1 MISSPFGFLSFSAL
15 ATLFYLNKLTS
26 GTKDRRSFIFSY
38 LRDWF
43 VTPFTYN
50 VIFERSLMDWK
61 TRRGF
66 FDFRCPGDDPGAIKQ
81 SLHIF
86 FLATL
91 ICPLFRIL
99 SIVFRLNRG
108 YVSNFLGIFT
118 NVMISSQLLAFPAVI
133 IWWSIFFQLPKP
145 FFWWVPCAF
154 FSYIPM
160 FQFLSILWLFW
171 IPHEEFVLKFDPYRG
186 YGKRPKRGNKTEL
199 SKLRINK
206 KNGIPLLDIIT
217 TNPPFLFQNS
227 DTDDLDRSNFLN
239 FNKGGRN
246 RKRNF
251 ETGTENE
258 NETKSFA
265 ENGKGN
271 DNENDK
277 SNDNDNHN
285 DNDGINENVNENEND
300 DVEFEETSLML
311 ENQQEMDEHQEIHY
325 KYLRIIQ
332 ITDVHL
338 GFYTSAKWIRNY
350 CEKTVDRDPDVVL
363 LTGDMF
369 SGDKDNEIGI
379 KELHQALQP
388 LKQLS
393 KGSLFACI
401 GNHDMTVLQE
411 LIEIYHDIGAIVLRD
426 QECVCKL
433 GKEQIPVQVIGCDW
447 YEHDPRPVHRLL
459 KKIPYR
465 KDVQLRLILSHA
477 TDNWKY
483 LPKDDK
489 SITFSGHTHGG
500 LWGMTFFGWT
510 CSIMGPFVPDQG
522 VFIDGNKML
531 YVHKGTG
538 YGSMIRLGI
547 PPEDSV
553 INLKF
558 VPLNE
563 DGEN

>member
-1 MISSPFGFLSFSAL
+1 MISSPFGFISLSTGAVL
-15 ATLFYLNKLTS
+15 IYLNKITS
-26 GTKDRRSFIFSY
+26 HNPGRRSFIFSY
-38 LRDWF
+38 LRDWIS
-43 VTPFTYN
+43 TPFTYN
-50 VIFERSLMDWK
+50 VIFARSLMNWK
-61 TRRGF
+61 TRKGF
-66 FDFRCPGDDPGAIKQ
+66 FDLRCPGDDPDIIKQ
-81 SLHIF
+81 SLHIY
-86 FLATL
+86 FLLTL

-99 SIVFRLNRG
+99 SIVFHLNKG
-108 YVSNFLGIFT
+108 HVSNFLGIFT
-118 NVMISSQLLAFPAVI
+118 NIMISSQLLAFPAVI
-133 IWWSIFFQLPKP
+133 IWWSIFFQLPEP

-160 FQFLSILWLFW
+160 FQLLSILWLFW
-171 IPHEEFVLKFDPYRG
+171 IPYEEFVLTFNPYRE

-199 SKLRINK
+199 TKLRINK
-206 KNGIPLLDIIT
+206 KNGIPLLDKIT
-217 TNPPFLFQNS
+217 TNPPFLFQTS
-227 DTDDLDRSNFLN
+227 HDDDLDNGKPLN
-239 FNKGGRN
+239 FFESETETRTGNENENGNGNKN
-246 RKRNF
+246 
-251 ETGTENE
+251 ENE
-258 NETKSFA
+258 NE
-265 ENGKGN
+265 NG
-271 DNENDK
+271 
-277 SNDNDNHN
+277 
-285 DNDGINENVNENEND
+285 
-300 DVEFEETSLML
+300 DVEFDETSLML
-311 ENQQEMDEHQEIHY
+311 DNQQGSEHQEFQY

-338 GFYTSAKWIRNY
+338 GFYTSAKWIKNY
-350 CEKTVDRDPDVVL
+350 CEKTVERNPDVVL

-388 LKQLS
+388 LKLLP
-393 KGSLFACI
+393 KGTLFACI

-411 LIEIYHDIGAIVLRD
+411 LINIYHDIGAIVLRD
-426 QECVCKL
+426 QDCVCKL
-433 GKEQIPVQVIGCDW
+433 GKDQIPVQIIGCDW

-459 KKIPYR
+459 KKIKYR

-563 DGEN
+563 DVEN